1 MILTFNS
8 CKVFTCTDQTEKS
21 LIQTDCISP
30 EGESLIL
37 TDCISPVG
45 ESLIQKWCDKSWLYK
60 KCKKKMDES

>member
-1 MILTFNS
+1 MTFNS
-8 CKVFTCTDQTEKS
+8 CIVFTCTDQTEKS
-21 LIQTDCISP
+21 LTQ
-30 EGESLIL
+30 